1 MKLKRVAVIFQNNI
15 QYESFI
21 NAVDIMIKRGIL
33 VDLYVP
39 INNLN
44 NGFNTMFDA
53 FYNKIANSKYNIYR
67 EPNDFYYDIVFETYY
82 IEQFKDLKRK
92 YTIKFMYGLT
102 AKSEYSFSFDI
113 NYIFDAFLC
122 YGKMDAICL
131 QNYGKTFEIGN
142 LKYLNTKLKPNKIKQ
157 KKTILYLPTYG
168 DNCSID
174 KIGKEIALLNGKY
187 DIIVKPH
194 HGTEY
199 LNNPIETQRMQFL
212 KNNFNTIYSSKDS
225 LEKLMEKCDL
235 VISDLSGAVFDSIC
249 LGKPVIMFL
258 ANTDS
263 HYGEY
268 KSLPIQFADSGYI
281 LTIDSINCKNLEEII
296 NKSLKNDYIKKQ
308 QEAFN
313 ILFCCKSCI
322 SGDKFSNVLDSIEN
336 GGIEDDYYL
345 IHKQV
350 KQEINN
356 LKSTRNEYS
365 ILTKEYNDLINKNEI
380 LIQENNALDKKLS
393 DSYQYVENLKNEINL
408 LHNSTSWKITKPL
421 RKFKLVIKKI
431 IN

>member
-39 INNLN
+39 INSLN
-44 NGFNTMFDA
+44 NGFNTMFDD

-67 EPNDFYYDIVFETYY
+67 EPTDFYYDIVFETYY

-122 YGKMDAICL
+122 YGKMDSMCL

-142 LKYLNTKLKPNKIKQ
+142 LKYLNTKQRPNKIRQ

-174 KIGKEIALLNGKY
+174 KIGKEIALLIDKY

-199 LNNPIETQRMQFL
+199 LNNSIEKQRMHFL
-212 KNNFNTIYSSKDS
+212 KNNFNKVYSSKDS
-225 LEKLMEKCDL
+225 LEKLMERCDL

-258 ANTDS
+258 ANTNS

-268 KSLPIQFADSGYI
+268 KSLPIQFANLEYI
-281 LTIDSINCKNLEEII
+281 LTVDSVNCKNLEDIV
-296 NKSLKNDYIKKQ
+296 NKSLKSDYIKKQ
-308 QEAFN
+308 QEAFDM
-313 ILFCCKSCI
+313 LFCCKNCL
-322 SGDKFSNVLDSIEN
+322 SGEKFSNVLDSIEN
-336 GGIEDDYYL
+336 GEIEDEYYL

-356 LKSTRNEYS
+356 LKSTQNEYN
-365 ILTKEYNDLINKNEI
+365 ILIKKYNDLIHKNKI
-380 LIQENNALDKKLS
+380 LMQENQSLSKKLS
-393 DSYQYVENLKNEINL
+393 SSYQDVENLKNEINL
-408 LHNSTSWKITKPL
+408 LYNSTSWKITKPL
-421 RKFKLVIKKI
+421 REFKLI
-431 IN
+431 INGKNN

>member
-1 MKLKRVAVIFQNNI
+1 
-15 QYESFI
+15 
-21 NAVDIMIKRGIL
+21 
-33 VDLYVP
+33 
-39 INNLN
+39 
-44 NGFNTMFDA
+44 
-53 FYNKIANSKYNIYR
+53 
-67 EPNDFYYDIVFETYY
+67 
-82 IEQFKDLKRK
+82 
-92 YTIKFMYGLT
+92 
-102 AKSEYSFSFDI
+102 
-113 NYIFDAFLC
+113 
-122 YGKMDAICL
+122 
-131 QNYGKTFEIGN
+131 
-142 LKYLNTKLKPNKIKQ
+142 
-157 KKTILYLPTYG
+157 
-168 DNCSID
+168 
-174 KIGKEIALLNGKY
+174 
-187 DIIVKPH
+187 
-194 HGTEY
+194 
-199 LNNPIETQRMQFL
+199 MQFL

-322 SGDKFSNVLDSIEN
+322 SGEKFSNVLDSIEN